1 MYDWATNVLPHHPIV
16 MLGKECRMTRT
27 QSKWFVPHPMLPWGC
42 LNEKCP
48 TAPVIRVY
56 LMCKLLW
63 GQLIATFCL
72 LIVCQSACYS
82 KAILEV
88 GFYHLCP
95 GCHWLQMEIKDRGGV
110 VLFRRTATEK
120 MWQLI
125 ISVKLVSRY
134 LRKAWLGLARNI
146 SSLIIVCCNGTRPVP
161 RNCDWKICQWLTIDH
176 LVPTGFKLIEKSC
189 LFEARPQSF
198 HFFPSLLIVTTSASG
213 NNRNSLLAQEES
225 SKSRWGVTKSR
236 IPGVMHCSAWRV
248 RPSLAEKKTQKGGEY
263 GHL

>member
-82 KAILEV
+82 KVIGGWL
-88 GFYHLCP
+88 LCP
-95 GCHWLQMEIKDRGGV
+95 GCHWLQMEVENRGGV
-110 VLFRRTATEK
+110 VLFRRTATGK

-134 LRKAWLGLARNI
+134 LRKAWLGLARKI
-146 SSLIIVCCNGTRPVP
+146 SNLIIVCCKGTWPVT
-161 RNCDWKICQWLTIDH
+161 RNCDWKNMTMTDNCSNWFQAVREELPIRGEAAKLPLFPLFLYRDHVGQW
-176 LVPTGFKLIEKSC
+176 
-189 LFEARPQSF
+189 
-198 HFFPSLLIVTTSASG
+198 
-213 NNRNSLLAQEES
+213 
-225 SKSRWGVTKSR
+225 
-236 IPGVMHCSAWRV
+236 
-248 RPSLAEKKTQKGGEY
+248 
-263 GHL
+263 